1 MQEREGV
8 VGVSAEPAELPEA
21 GPLEKALDE
30 TGAQEPI
37 TVIATNHQEMQAAQQ
52 VLIRRVAGRLSR
64 LYSEIA
70 NLGKNLVLAKAG
82 HLDRSRINSAISKA
96 RRRVVFYEKLKAAL
110 EAGYTLIPDM
120 EVEVF
125 AIRTTKKEPDEH
137 HHLVTNLY
145 ENFFVSVDEQ
155 ESNRPPLGEGTYVR
169 PGAATQESKVAKGTD
184 EAGKITYTRE
194 AWAEDWQE
202 ELLFP
207 FSLAKVRIVEETT
220 RALALKVFDNLGT
233 LPASRRN
240 ADPMV
245 IGQVVLKE
253 GWQERRMNFLIC
265 WFVDVNT
272 I

>member
-8 VGVSAEPAELPEA
+8 VGVSAELAELPEA
-21 GPLEKALDE
+21 GPLEKPLDE
-30 TGAQEPI
+30 TGAQNPI

-52 VLIRRVAGRLSR
+52 VLIQRVGGRLAR

-70 NLGKNLVLAKAG
+70 NLGKNLALAKAG
-82 HLDRSRINSAISKA
+82 HLDRSRINAAISKA

-125 AIRTTKKEPDEH
+125 AIRTTKQGPDRNYKQD
-137 HHLVTNLY
+137 TRNY
-145 ENFFVSVDEQ
+145 DFFLSVDDQ
-155 ESNRPPLGEGTYVR
+155 ESNRPPVSVGTYVR
-169 PGAATQESKVAKGTD
+169 PQPTIYRSKKEKGVD
-184 EAGKITYTRE
+184 QAGKITYTRE

-220 RALALKVFDNLGT
+220 RALALKVFDNLGV
-233 LPASRRN
+233 LPVSRRN

-253 GWQERRMNFLIC
+253 GWRERRMNFLIC
-265 WFVDVNT
+265 WFVDADT